1 MTKPGKTR
9 TDITWWQA
17 REAVEFPRLVRVRQR
32 RESAPLGDPGEA
44 QAEGLARIGAGGI
57 PWPGNRVAVAVGSRG
72 IDGIVSVVDCLVERL
87 KGMGA
92 VPFIVP
98 SMGSHGGAT
107 SRGQEMVLRSLGVME
122 ESVGAPVISSME
134 TVSLGVT
141 PGGAEAFM
149 DKSAMDA
156 DAVVVVNRVAPHTV
170 YGGPVQSGVL
180 KMLTVGLGKRDGA
193 RSLHRHG
200 FEAPELIGEM
210 ADLALRSLREVIAV
224 ALVEDGRRELSRL
237 EVLGPEEIVA
247 REPQLLDLAMSM
259 SPGIPVGRIDLLV
272 VDEMGKDIS
281 GTGMDPGV
289 TGRGKDTAERGAW
302 FHSRRIVVLG
312 LTEGSGGNAT
322 GVGHAD
328 IITEGLYRS
337 IDREVTYE
345 NVMTSGELEK
355 ARVPV
360 AAATDRE
367 AVDLALRSLGN
378 PDGETV
384 RVVRI
389 KNTRELEELL
399 VSKAVA
405 REMEGRK
412 GILVS
417 GEEEAMEFDGS
428 GKILP
433 SGGKRGGDGD
443 EF

>member
-1 MTKPGKTR
+1 
-9 TDITWWQA
+9 
-17 REAVEFPRLVRVRQR
+17 VEFPRLVRVRQGL
-32 RESAPLGDPGEA
+32 ESAPLGDPGEA
-44 QAEGLARIGAGGI
+44 LAEGLARIGAGGL
-57 PWPGNRVAVAVGSRG
+57 PRPGSRVAVAVGSRG
-72 IDGIVSVVDCLVERL
+72 IDGIVNVVASLVQLL

-92 VPFIVP
+92 VPFIIP

-107 SRGQEMVLRSLGVME
+107 ARGQEMVLRSLGVTE

-149 DKSAMDA
+149 DKLAMEA
-156 DAVVVVNRVAPHTV
+156 DAVLVVNRVAPHTR
-170 YGGPVQSGVL
+170 YSGPVQSGML
-180 KMLTVGLGKRDGA
+180 KMLTVGLGKQDGA

-200 FEAPELIGEM
+200 FEAPQLIGEM
-210 ADLALRSLREVIAV
+210 ADLALRSLRKVIAV
-224 ALVEDGRRELSRL
+224 ALVEDGMRDLSRL
-237 EVLGPEEIVA
+237 EVMGPEEIVA
-247 REPQLLDLAMSM
+247 REPQLLDIAMSM

-272 VDEMGKDIS
+272 VDEMGKEIS

-289 TGRGKDTAERGAW
+289 IGRGRDKAERGAG
-302 FHSRRIVVLG
+302 FCPRRIVVLG

-337 IDREVTYE
+337 IDRGVTYE
-345 NVMTSGELEK
+345 NVMTSGELER

-360 AAATDRE
+360 AAATDRD
-367 AVDLALRSLGN
+367 AVDLALRSLGY
-378 PDGETV
+378 PDSKTV

-399 VSKAVA
+399 VSTAVA
-405 REMEGRK
+405 REIQRRD

-417 GEEEAMEFDGS
+417 GEEEAMEFDSS

-443 EF
+443 ER

>member
-1 MTKPGKTR
+1 M
-9 TDITWWQA
+9 IH
-17 REAVEFPRLVRVRQR
+17 VRQR
-32 RESAPLGDPGEA
+32 LESAPLGDPGEA
-44 QAEGLARIGAGGI
+44 LAEGLARIGAGGL
-57 PWPGNRVAVAVGSRG
+57 PRPGSRVAVAVGSRG
-72 IDGIVSVVDCLVERL
+72 IDGIVTVIASLVQRL

-92 VPFIVP
+92 VPFIIP

-107 SRGQEMVLRSLGVME
+107 VRGQEMVLRSLGVTE

-156 DAVVVVNRVAPHTV
+156 GAAVVVNRVAPHTG

-180 KMLTVGLGKRDGA
+180 KMLAVGLGKRDGA

-200 FEAPELIGEM
+200 FGAPQLIGEM
-210 ADLALRSLREVIAV
+210 ADLALRSLRKVIAV

-272 VDEMGKDIS
+272 VDEMGKEIS

-289 TGRGKDTAERGAW
+289 TGRGKETAERGAG
-302 FHSRRIVVLG
+302 FYSRRIVVLG
-312 LTEGSGGNAT
+312 LTEGSRGNAT
-322 GVGHAD
+322 GVGNAD

-337 IDREVTYE
+337 IDREVTHE
-345 NVMTSGELEK
+345 NVMTSGELER

-360 AAATDRE
+360 AAATDRD

-378 PDGETV
+378 PDSETV

-405 REMEGRK
+405 REMEGRE
-412 GILVS
+412 GVLVS
-417 GEEEAMEFDGS
+417 GKEEAMEFDGS

-433 SGGKRGGDGD
+433 SGGKGGGDGY
-443 EF
+443 ER